1 MEQNFQTSFIPKK
14 PMVRESAVA
23 PRTIGFLTIIAL
35 FVLFT
40 VLIVTGALYFYK
52 TIMAKNVVTMKSN
65 LTLAKNRFEPER
77 IKELQVL
84 DKRLDAANQIL
95 KQHIAITPIF
105 EALQSTTMKSVRF
118 TKFTYSLG
126 EVENPGINVK
136 MSGVTLGYSFLA
148 LQSDLF
154 AQNKNFIEPV
164 FSNLALTENGN
175 VSFDL
180 NFSVSPSFVDY
191 RVMLLTNEEAQSEN
205 TPTPTTNESSF
216 ELDTDLDLDIEDI
229 DLGT

>member
-14 PMVRESAVA
+14 PMVRETATP
-23 PRTIGFLTIIAL
+23 PRAIGFLTIIAL
-35 FVLFT
+35 FILFT
-40 VLIVTGALYFYK
+40 VLLATGAIYFYK
-52 TIMAKNVVTMKSN
+52 TTMTKNVAKMKSD
-65 LTLAKNRFEPER
+65 LAIAKNRFEPER
-77 IKELQVL
+77 IKDLQVL
-84 DKRLDAANQIL
+84 DKRLNAANQIL
-95 KQHIAITPIF
+95 KEHIAITPIF
-105 EALQSTTMKSVRF
+105 EALQATTMKSVRF
-118 TKFTYSLG
+118 TKFTYTFG
-126 EVENPGINVK
+126 EPENPGINVK

-154 AQNKNFIEPV
+154 AKNKNFIDPV

-191 RVMLLTNEEAQSEN
+191 RVMLLTDQESNQNEVIPE
-205 TPTPTTNESSF
+205 TNESSF
-216 ELDTDLDLDIEDI
+216 ELDTEIDLDIEDI

>member
-14 PMVRESAVA
+14 PMVRETTTP
-23 PRTIGFLTIIAL
+23 PRMIGFLTIISL

-40 VLIVTGALYFYK
+40 VLIATGALYFYK
-52 TIMAKNVVTMKSN
+52 TVMARNVVAMKSN

-77 IKELQVL
+77 IKDLQVL
-84 DKRLDAANQIL
+84 DKRLNAANQIL
-95 KQHIAITPIF
+95 KEHIAITPIF
-105 EALQSTTMKSVRF
+105 KALQATTMKSVRF
-118 TKFTYSLG
+118 TKFTYTLG
-126 EVENPGINVK
+126 DPENPGVNVK

-154 AQNKNFIEPV
+154 AKNKNFIDPV
-164 FSNLALTENGN
+164 FSNLTLTENGN

-191 RVMLLTNEEAQSEN
+191 KVMLLTNEKTNEFEN
-205 TPTPTTNESSF
+205 NPQINESSF
-216 ELDTDLDLDIEDI
+216 ELDTEIDLDIEDI
-229 DLGT
+229 DLGA